1 MLYFISNYEDPYINL
16 SLEEY
21 LFSSDKFNDDIIII
35 WRNQESIFLGKN
47 QNPYTEVS
55 NKLIK
60 LREVPLLRRISG
72 GGTVYHDLGNINMT
86 FIRKNI
92 KLDEINFIENTKFMK
107 EMLVSFGLNVEYT
120 DRKDLIL
127 DGKKISGSAQCIKGN
142 KCLYHATLLYNA
154 NLNNLNKYL
163 NSNKIVETN
172 ATKSVRSKVTNLNE
186 YLSLSTEE
194 FIQKIKEYLVLKVED
209 IKEINLEEVDL
220 NSIINNKNKIY
231 TKNEWI
237 FEKTPKFIIN
247 TQVKENLT
255 INIVINRWRIKEFKI
270 INNDKNEQII
280 LDKLENELFFEDTII
295 KIVDNYYQEYK
306 QIISNIF

>member
-35 WRNQESIFLGKN
+35 WRNQKSIFLGKN